1 MRVAGG
7 VITCAL
13 MCALAGAGMGCKKPL
28 HSAAQVANSN
38 ISQSLT
44 PMVPAEGL
52 LVQSVLIEQPIGDQ
66 FLDRDL
72 WQTARPVG
80 EPETRALLAEN
91 GLRAGI
97 LSGTFP
103 QRFQDLLDSEAD
115 TVSPNAMSFN
125 SRKEAVIPTAGP
137 VDPCRFAL
145 LADLAG
151 APRLFELKQARCGM
165 FVRPRVEEGGR
176 VIIYCEPQIQ
186 HGERSDRYR
195 PNEDGTGF
203 VKSEEMPLER
213 FSKVGFNALIGP
225 GDCLVIG
232 WNAEQFETLGQAL
245 FGVEINNRPRQRV
258 LVIRAHQNGRS
269 ALSDLPVIAG
279 PYRPR
284 R

>member
-7 VITCAL
+7 IIAV
-13 MCALAGAGMGCKKPL
+13 CALAAAAGGCKPFNGG
-28 HSAAQVANSN
+28 SPQPANST
-38 ISQSLT
+38 ISRSLT

-52 LVQSVLIEQPIGDQ
+52 LVQSVLIEQPIADQ

-97 LSGTFP
+97 LSGTLP

-115 TVSPNAMSFN
+115 TVSPNEMSFN

-137 VDPCRFAL
+137 VDPCRFTL

-151 APRLFELKQARCGM
+151 APHSIEFKQARCGVL
-165 FVRPRVEEGGR
+165 VRPRVEEGGR
-176 VIIYCEPQIQ
+176 VIITCEPQIQ
-186 HGERSDRYR
+186 HGERRDRYR

-213 FSKVGFNALIGP
+213 FPKVGFDAPLGP

-245 FGVEINNRPRQRV
+245 FAVEINNRPRQRV